1 MGVDLWGD
9 LVLDGRTPDSLVS
22 DLLEMERQRVVVNMQ
37 ISLVHSISRQAFL
50 CASKIDTAEQ
60 IYQQRISQHLEKNTA
75 EV

>member
-1 MGVDLWGD
+1 
-9 LVLDGRTPDSLVS
+9 
-22 DLLEMERQRVVVNMQ
+22 MERQRIVVNMQ